1 MVYRYTTYSADITVN
16 LASLARMTTMPTPI
30 LGKDNKARQVAYRR
44 LLRTAL
50 DKETVSEIRLAL

>member
-1 MVYRYTTYSADITVN
+1 
-16 LASLARMTTMPTPI
+16 MPTPI